1 MEAMK
6 SSPVDSSRSRL
17 TMAPSD
23 ATRNAFKTSQRDE
36 TPVMPAREVDGK
48 R

>member
-6 SSPVDSSRSRL
+6 SNPVDSSRSRP

-23 ATRNAFKTSQRDE
+23 AARNVFKTSQRDE
-36 TPVMPAREVDGK
+36 RPVMPAREVDG
-48 R
+48 